1 MLRNYPAWQPLGNNF
16 RNGGFLAFL
25 TVLTRAS
32 AYHVMS
38 LPTQHL
44 TYKNVADS
52 KEKLDLSLRLE
63 VELAKRLR
71 NGEKCL
77 HGEKYE

>member
-1 MLRNYPAWQPLGNNF
+1 MLRSYPAWQPLGNNF

-32 AYHVMS
+32 AYHVML

-52 KEKLDLSLRLE
+52 KEKLDFILKTRGRVGKE
-63 VELAKRLR
+63 VEKWSEMPTW
-71 NGEKCL
+71 GKI
-77 HGEKYE
+77 